1 MKERERRE
9 RNERRKRRAGCC
21 CAIYMYMFRLGG
33 LNFVASGWITTRSNR
48 IADRLIGTVAVSW
61 FPEAKRSISR
71 SGETRWTRATRCTIH
86 GGKNKIWN
94 GVCFNFQ
101 DRTCWLDLRFDSRQ
115 WLRLDII
122 VRFNFQRVTPSN
134 YDRYIGRENGKPDT
148 CVTSVF
154 AYIALENLLK
164 LFSENTLL
172 YSHEHAISGI
182 WDSLRSSDVNMNSN
196 LKRI

>member
-1 MKERERRE
+1 MACTRRHTTTPFIKIFRESESIKQIPNPSTFFHRLPDERERRE

-134 YDRYIGRENGKPDT
+134 YDRYI
-148 CVTSVF
+148 
-154 AYIALENLLK
+154 
-164 LFSENTLL
+164 
-172 YSHEHAISGI
+172 
-182 WDSLRSSDVNMNSN
+182 
-196 LKRI
+196 